1 MSWPT
6 ASLSRGEE
14 LYTEP
19 DFAAFLSQQDAVN
32 ILLADGV
39 PAGYYILHPNNIGR
53 CGHVANA
60 SYLMDKRFRGQKLGR
75 PLVDHSVEAAKA
87 LGFRGMQFNAVVA
100 GNRAALSIYQAA
112 GFRMV
117 GTIPG
122 GVPAERRGIF
132 GYVYPVPAAGLRNRK
147 AKSPLPLTGQ
157 RDFSLS
163 KKFFMSIFGCCAPF
177 VISGKAVVR
186 FGSTGSECLGR
197 GSAPSIPA
205 IFLKKIE

>member
-1 MSWPT
+1 MEIIFRSYGPADLPWLT
-6 ASLSRGEE
+6 ALWNDVLADGVAFPGEE

-19 DFAAFLSQQDAVN
+19 DFASFLSRQDAVN

-75 PLVDHSVEAAKA
+75 PLVGHSVETAKA

-122 GVPAERRGIF
+122 GFRLKGGEYSDMHIL
-132 GYVYPVPAAGLRNRK
+132 Y
-147 AKSPLPLTGQ
+147 LPL
-157 RDFSLS
+157 
-163 KKFFMSIFGCCAPF
+163 
-177 VISGKAVVR
+177 V
-186 FGSTGSECLGR
+186 
-197 GSAPSIPA
+197 
-205 IFLKKIE
+205 

>member
-1 MSWPT
+1 MEITFRSYGPADLPWLT
-6 ASLSRGEE
+6 ALWNDVLADGVAFPGEE

-60 SYLMDKRFRGQKLGR
+60 SYVLDRAFRGRGLGR
-75 PLVDHSVEAAKA
+75 PLVERSLEEAAA

-100 GNRAALSIYQAA
+100 GNTAALRIYRGL
-112 GFRMV
+112 GFQTV

-122 GVPAERRGIF
+122 GFLLPDGTYSDMYVMYRSLGPA
-132 GYVYPVPAAGLRNRK
+132 
-147 AKSPLPLTGQ
+147 
-157 RDFSLS
+157 
-163 KKFFMSIFGCCAPF
+163 
-177 VISGKAVVR
+177 
-186 FGSTGSECLGR
+186 
-197 GSAPSIPA
+197 
-205 IFLKKIE
+205 